1 MTHSK
6 TEKLA
11 AGLVAADA
19 SSNRADL
26 DRILVQDLV
35 LSCRIGVYDH
45 EKEADQR
52 VRFNLE
58 LLVGRSPLP
67 VADDIDNVVCYDH
80 VILGIK
86 ELIATGHINLVET
99 LAERIADLCLS
110 EPRVQQAKIRVEKL
124 DVLPGKGRVGVEIE
138 RHSAPHPPANL
149 FHLPGAAAGNVAG
162 PSAPRN
168 EMHAGPVPTRR
179 T

>member
-1 MTHSK
+1 MTNSR
-6 TEKLA
+6 TENLA

-19 SSNRADL
+19 GPNRADL

-35 LSCRIGVYDH
+35 LSCWIGVYEH

-58 LLVGRSPLP
+58 LLVGRNPVP

-86 ELIATGHINLVET
+86 EILAAGHINLVET

-110 EPRVQQAKIRVEKL
+110 EPRVQKAKIRVEKL
-124 DVLPGKGRVGVEIE
+124 DVLPGEGRVGVEIE
-138 RHSAPHPPANL
+138 RHQVPHAPANL
-149 FHLPGAAAGNVAG
+149 YHVPGTKAGKAAGPCTPGNGTQSG
-162 PSAPRN
+162 PIK
-168 EMHAGPVPTRR
+168 TRKS
-179 T
+179 

>member
-1 MTHSK
+1 MTNPR
-6 TEKLA
+6 TENLA

-19 SSNRADL
+19 GTDRADL

-45 EKEADQR
+45 EKKADQR

-58 LLVGRSPLP
+58 LLIGRGPVP
-67 VADDIDNVVCYDH
+67 VADDIDNVVSYDH

-86 ELIATGHINLVET
+86 ELLAAGHINLVET

-110 EPRVQQAKIRVEKL
+110 EPRVHQAKIRVEKL

-138 RHSAPHPPANL
+138 RHRAPHPPANL
-149 FHLPGAAAGNVAG
+149 YHLPGATAGDAVK
-162 PSAPRN
+162 PSAPGN
-168 EMHAGPVPTRR
+168 GTHSGPAPTRR
-179 T
+179 S